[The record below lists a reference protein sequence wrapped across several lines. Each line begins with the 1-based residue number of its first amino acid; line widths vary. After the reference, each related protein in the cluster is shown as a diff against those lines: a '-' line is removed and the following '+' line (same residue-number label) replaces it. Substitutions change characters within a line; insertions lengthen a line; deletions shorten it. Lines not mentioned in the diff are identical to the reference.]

1 LYIDGND
8 RTWEIELL
16 FEHVSGDFFL
26 GIFGMKHGGK
36 GATKVEFRVD
46 DKGVVARFGGLFEPT
61 MAPEMVWF
69 DRVE

>member
-1 LYIDGND
+1 
-8 RTWEIELL
+8 
-16 FEHVSGDFFL
+16 VSGDFFL